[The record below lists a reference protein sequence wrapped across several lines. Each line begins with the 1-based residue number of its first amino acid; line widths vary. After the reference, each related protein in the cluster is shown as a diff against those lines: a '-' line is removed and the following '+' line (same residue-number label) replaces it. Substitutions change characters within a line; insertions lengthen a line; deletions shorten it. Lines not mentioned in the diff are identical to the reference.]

1 MISTVFLPV
10 YRSDHSQEADE
21 NTVSSVFC
29 SVVITFITI
38 ASALRRAEMSTVAR
52 CKGILSIE
60 IVRQFPSSHASM

>member
-1 MISTVFLPV
+1 MSCL
-10 YRSDHSQEADE
+10 
-21 NTVSSVFC
+21 VSSFAGKTGPDLSVFC

-60 IVRQFPSSHASM
+60 IVHRYNVN